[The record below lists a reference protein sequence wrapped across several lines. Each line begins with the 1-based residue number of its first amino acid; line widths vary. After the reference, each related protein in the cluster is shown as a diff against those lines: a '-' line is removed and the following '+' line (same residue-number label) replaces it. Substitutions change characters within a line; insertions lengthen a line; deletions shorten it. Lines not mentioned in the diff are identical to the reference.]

1 MTGTRATTIRVLRQ
15 LRHDP
20 RTVVLLL
27 VVPAALMTIFRFVYD
42 RQRLAFEVAG
52 PALMVIFPLF
62 TMFLVSSVAVLR
74 ERTTGTLERL
84 MTTPLGRLPL
94 LAGYGIAFTLLAII
108 QAGVI
113 SAVSL
118 RAGRAGRRSRGPRDR
133 RRVRRSGDRA
143 RCSDPAAPH
152 GLMSGRR
159 AGPNRTRQEI
169 LDAARAAFAGTGYDA
184 TSVRSVARAAGVDPS
199 LVLHFFSN
207 KPGLFAA
214 AAELPV
220 DPEAFVTGLLNGGRS
235 TLGPRLIR
243 AVVELWDAP
252 GVFEPF
258 QALIRGAVS
267 HEDAARLLREFV
279 TTEILGRLA
288 VAAAPDH
295 PQARAALAGSQIIGL
310 AMARKVVQVEPL
322 ASATPEWL
330 ASALGPTIQHYL
342 TGPLETPTPP

>member
-1 MTGTRATTIRVLRQ
+1 ML
-15 LRHDP
+15 
-20 RTVVLLL
+20 
-27 VVPAALMTIFRFVYD
+27 
-42 RQRLAFEVAG
+42 
-52 PALMVIFPLF
+52 
-62 TMFLVSSVAVLR
+62 
-74 ERTTGTLERL
+74 
-84 MTTPLGRLPL
+84 
-94 LAGYGIAFTLLAII
+94 
-108 QAGVI
+108 
-113 SAVSL
+113 
-118 RAGRAGRRSRGPRDR
+118 
-133 RRVRRSGDRA
+133 
-143 RCSDPAAPH
+143 
-152 GLMSGRR
+152 GRR
-159 AGPNRTRQEI
+159 AGPTRTRQAI
-169 LDAARAAFAGTGYDA
+169 LDAARAAFAEAGYDA

-199 LVLHFFSN
+199 LVLHFFGN

-214 AAELPV
+214 ACELPV
-220 DPEAFVTGLLNGGRS
+220 DPEAFVTGLLTGGRS
-235 TLGPRLIR
+235 TLGPRLVR

-330 ASALGPTIQHYL
+330 ASALGPTIQRYL